1 MSLTVGEVLENA
13 EYNKTGKLAI
23 QIYLAQQQEENYN
36 IAKELGADDDDDWY
50 DWEDK
55 VEEYKLIN

>member
-13 EYNKTGKLAI
+13 EYNENNVFHPI
-23 QIYLAQQQEENYN
+23 QIEIAKGQRKNYN
-36 IAKELGADDDDDWY
+36 IAIELGAREDDDWY

-55 VEEYKLIN
+55 VEEHKNK